1 MREMLAGTF
10 LLRSTLLGELSTP
23 GHTTGVGG
31 GGTQA
36 PGGGPLPWSGAHILA
51 DLVCL
56 GTGKE
61 QISSCWW
68 ALRIFY
74 IVNEGLQGLRFSL
87 PLNRMIS
94 HIIFTMAFLAFRD
107 FFFY

>member
-1 MREMLAGTF
+1 MKVMLAGTF
-10 LLRSTLLGELSTP
+10 FLRSTLLGELSTP
-23 GHTTGVGG
+23 GHMTGVGG

-61 QISSCWW
+61 QIPSCW
-68 ALRIFY
+68 
-74 IVNEGLQGLRFSL
+74 VGLED
-87 PLNRMIS
+87 
-94 HIIFTMAFLAFRD
+94 FLHN
-107 FFFY
+107 